1 MAVENTKYFFYFWL
15 ISKFDLL
22 FFVHA
27 ANIEGSFS
35 GSVSLTKGETI
46 LIFTFGAIQNGFYLE
61 GTKMA
66 HNVSSFFSLSF
77 FVNREAITLV
87 MTVDP
92 VFEHFP

>member
-1 MAVENTKYFFYFWL
+1 MAVENTQYCFYFWL

-27 ANIEGSFS
+27 ANIEGFFS

-46 LIFTFGAIQNGFYLE
+46 LIFTFGATQNGFYLE

-66 HNVSSFFSLSF
+66 HNVSSFFLFPFFLKTGKPSLS
-77 FVNREAITLV
+77 
-87 MTVDP
+87 
-92 VFEHFP
+92 